1 MKNRSAALLWRFSS
15 GSRALYAVSF
25 ALMLFSV
32 FCGFLLPQVI
42 RVVVD
47 AVGGAGAEGAVFSFS
62 PLSRWDRT
70 LAGLSVMGIA
80 AVGGVSR
87 FLHQKT
93 LAMASE
99 GLIKRLRDALFSHI
113 LFLPFEWHVG
123 AQTGDIVQ
131 RCTSDVEVVRGFVAV
146 QLVEIVRAAALVVFA
161 YSMLFPVNA
170 VLSLASFAWLPV
182 VFFYSLFFLRRVSA
196 DFLEADEAEGRLL
209 SIAQENFT
217 GVRVVRAFGRERY
230 EAERFDRQNRHY
242 ADLWV
247 RLGRLLGAYWGLG
260 DTLTGLQM
268 VTICAAGA
276 YQAADGAL
284 TIGEFIVFLT
294 YNAMTIWP
302 VRGLGRV
309 LTEAGKA
316 GVSLG
321 RLREILDAPPET
333 DPPGAIGVL
342 GEFAELG
349 EFGEPGEPLD
359 GDIEFD
365 RVSFSYGDVPILRDV
380 SFRVR
385 RGTTLGIL
393 GATGSGK
400 TTIAHLLCRLYDLRE
415 GCGQIRIGGTDIRK
429 IKRARLRESVGIVLQ
444 EPFLFSRTIRENIA
458 SFASVPLPRIREASA
473 LAQIDE
479 TISRFAAGYDTLVG
493 ERGVTL
499 SGGQKQRV
507 AIARTILRGSP
518 ILIFDDSFSA
528 VDAGTDAKI
537 SAALRRS
544 LKGVTTLI
552 IAHRVS
558 SVSRADAVMVME
570 NGRVAEFGPPGEL
583 LRRGGLYKRLHD
595 MQTFPAEEDDR
606 LQGGV

>member
-1 MKNRSAALLWRFSS
+1 MFL
-15 GSRALYAVSF
+15 
-25 ALMLFSV
+25 SV
-32 FCGFLLPQVI
+32 FCGFLMPQVI
-42 RVVVD
+42 RFVVD
-47 AVGGAGAEGAVFSFS
+47 AAAANAVNANAARGSGMGGASFIGRV
-62 PLSRWDRT
+62 PV
-70 LAGLSVMGIA
+70 GLLVMGIA
-80 AVGGVSR
+80 LVGGASR

-99 GLIKRLRDALFSHI
+99 GLIKRLRDVLFSHI
-113 LFLPFEWHVG
+113 QRLPYEWHAG
-123 AQTGDIVQ
+123 IQTGDIVQ
-131 RCTSDVEVVRGFVAV
+131 RCTSDVEIVRGFAAA
-146 QLVEIVRAAALVVFA
+146 QFVEIVHAAALVVFA
-161 YSMLFPVNA
+161 YSMLYPINA

-196 DFLEADEAEGRLL
+196 DFLAADEAEGQLL

-230 EAERFDRQNRHY
+230 EAERFERQNRHY
-242 ADLWV
+242 AALWV
-247 RLGRLLGAYWGLG
+247 RLGRLLSTYWGLG

-268 VTICAAGA
+268 VTICALGA

-284 TIGEFIVFLT
+284 TIGEFIVFLS

-321 RLREILDAPPET
+321 RIREILDAPPET
-333 DPPGAIGVL
+333 DPPAGALDGPI
-342 GEFAELG
+342 
-349 EFGEPGEPLD
+349 D

-365 RVSFSYGDVPILRDV
+365 HVTFAYGDNAPVLRDV
-380 SFRVR
+380 SFRAA

-400 TTIAHLLCRLYDLRE
+400 TTIAHLLCRLYDLRK

-429 IKRARLRESVGIVLQ
+429 FKRARLRESVGIVLQ

-458 SFASVPLPRIREASA
+458 SFSPLPLESVREAAA
-473 LAQIDE
+473 LAQVDE
-479 TISRFAAGYDTLVG
+479 TITRFAAGYDTSVG

-507 AIARTILRGSP
+507 AIARTVLRDSSV
-518 ILIFDDSFSA
+518 LIFDDSLSA
-528 VDAGTDAKI
+528 VDTETDAKI
-537 SAALRRS
+537 GAALRRRA
-544 LKGVTTLI
+544 KGVTTLV

-558 SVSRADAVMVME
+558 SVSWADAVMVME
-570 NGRVAEFGPPGEL
+570 NGRVAEFGSPAEL
-583 LRRGGLYKRLHD
+583 LARGGLYKRLHD
-595 MQTFPAEEDDR
+595 MQSFSADLSPVE
-606 LQGGV
+606 VF